1 MNNGYN
7 QKNMSNMNFPVN
19 IPNMRRDTEED
30 MYPEVYNKF
39 FPITDKIINDMEMQY
54 GDVDLNEDLLN
65 QMVEEA
71 IRRSG
76 MDKMDNI
83 NGNITPM
90 PYDIRDGKAVPTI
103 ADYGRRPGPGRH
115 DDRDRDRDFRRHFDR
130 DGLSD
135 ILRILFLQQIFGK
148 RRHNW
153 RWR

>member
-19 IPNMRRDTEED
+19 IPNMRRDTEDD

-76 MDKMDNI
+76 MDDM
-83 NGNITPM
+83 NGNDNMPTM
-90 PYDIRDGKAVPTI
+90 PYDIKDGRAVQTI
-103 ADYGRRPGPGRH
+103 ANPDRRPGGGR
-115 DDRDRDRDFRRHFDR
+115 DRNRWRRYDRDA
-130 DGLSD
+130 LSD
-135 ILRILFLQQIFGK
+135 IFRILFLQQIFGN
-148 RRHNW
+148 RRRNW
-153 RWR
+153 RRR